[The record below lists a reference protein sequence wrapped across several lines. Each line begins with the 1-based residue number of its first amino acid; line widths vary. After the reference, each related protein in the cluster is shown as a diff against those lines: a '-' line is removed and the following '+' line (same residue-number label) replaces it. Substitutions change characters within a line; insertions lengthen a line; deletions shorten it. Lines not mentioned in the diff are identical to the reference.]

1 MPSNPSTPSHP
12 HSTSITTT
20 TTGTMA
26 QVQAGVEEM
35 KLTNN
40 APVIDHSPSP
50 PALPSSLTPAPVTVV
65 RTPSQTEAISGTI
78 PTTQFPAATSSQS
91 LPMQSSATGSSLQH
105 GLEAAH
111 QLNVTGQHPPSSTA
125 YRKTNAEFSAVST
138 TTQAQVYAGVTQYG
152 QAGVM
157 QQLAGISTNAPFQT
171 SMHPSP
177 NVVPSALSSNAAVS
191 GYGVSPTT
199 QQSGDSFITQSS
211 LPASIPA
218 TTAVP
223 SPFSSP
229 MSLPN
234 QAPRGAYPSP
244 VPLTVS
250 GLPTLP
256 QSVSFPTV
264 PPKISLTPGTNFQ
277 TIPATTTT

>member
-1 MPSNPSTPSHP
+1 
-12 HSTSITTT
+12 
-20 TTGTMA
+20 MA

-40 APVIDHSPSP
+40 APVTDHSPSP
-50 PALPSSLTPAPVTVV
+50 PTLPSSLTPAPVTVV
-65 RTPSQTEAISGTI
+65 RTPGQPEATGSTI

-91 LPMQSSATGSSLQH
+91 LPMQSSATGSSSQP

-125 YRKTNAEFSAVST
+125 YRKTNAEFSAVSI
-138 TTQAQVYAGVTQYG
+138 TTQAQVYTGVTQYG
-152 QAGVM
+152 QAGMM
-157 QQLAGISTNAPFQT
+157 QQHTGISTNAPFQT
-171 SMHPSP
+171 GMHAPPS
-177 NVVPSALSSNAAVS
+177 VVSSALASNAAVS
-191 GYGVSPTT
+191 GYGAATTT
-199 QQSGDSFITQSS
+199 QQSGDSFVAQSS

-234 QAPRGAYPSP
+234 QAPRGTYPSP

-256 QSVSFPTV
+256 PSVSFPTV
-264 PPKISLTPGTNFQ
+264 PPKISLTPSTNFQ
-277 TIPATTTT
+277 TIPTTTTT